1 MTSIRKRIVSAA
13 GMLGL
18 AAGMAACSSVSP
30 TAPRSLE
37 IAAPKDTSQMIPAAP
52 AAMLP

>member
-30 TAPRSLE
+30 TAPERVE

-52 AAMLP
+52 TTTLP